1 MKIEMQTVYHYT
13 SLETLFKLL
22 DGIKDENF
30 VFYATRISEMND
42 TSELF
47 LGFSSLWNYLPIIE
61 KDLHIVEDNY
71 KLSQLVEKDGASRGL
86 AFLKK
91 IVNNILKSR
100 NTPFVISFSNS
111 KDSLPMWNT
120 YASNGNGVSL
130 GFKIQLSFNEV
141 KTTQN
146 SIIDLTKYNPN
157 YPFSLKVSYD
167 NISNNVVIRRCTRLF
182 YSQYYEKVRTCTD
195 MKEIINLQSDFIEKI
210 GIALATLIKHP
221 SYSYERES
229 RYYRKELN
237 ENNIK
242 YRINAKG
249 NIIPYIEVGIPISFL
264 KRIVVGPCRDMSSV
278 EDVIRL
284 RLKQIGLNSIEIE
297 KSKIPYRDI

>member
-1 MKIEMQTVYHYT
+1 
-13 SLETLFKLL
+13 
-22 DGIKDENF
+22 
-30 VFYATRISEMND
+30 
-42 TSELF
+42 
-47 LGFSSLWNYLPIIE
+47 
-61 KDLHIVEDNY
+61 
-71 KLSQLVEKDGASRGL
+71 
-86 AFLKK
+86 
-91 IVNNILKSR
+91 
-100 NTPFVISFSNS
+100 
-111 KDSLPMWNT
+111 
-120 YASNGNGVSL
+120 
-130 GFKIQLSFNEV
+130 
-141 KTTQN
+141 
-146 SIIDLTKYNPN
+146 
-157 YPFSLKVSYD
+157 
-167 NISNNVVIRRCTRLF
+167 
-182 YSQYYEKVRTCTD
+182 
-195 MKEIINLQSDFIEKI
+195 MKEILNMQLDFIEEI

-242 YRINAKG
+242 FRINAKG